1 LRVAIAG
8 RHGASVTIEATIHG
22 IPLAFETQSGLF
34 SPNGVDPGTLSLLAS
49 VRFSKDEKLLDLGCG
64 YGTIGIY
71 AAKLLGAERV
81 HMIDSDPAAIRCAE
95 HNAQLNGVA
104 GVHVQVSDGFR
115 DFHAT
120 GFTKILCNPPYHT
133 DFSVAKHFIEKGFN
147 RLLVGGAMWLV
158 TKRDKWYRN
167 KLIAVF
173 GGTHVTPIHSYFI
186 FEAIK
191 KSPTYASVASKR
203 HGAA

>member
-1 LRVAIAG
+1 
-8 RHGASVTIEATIHG
+8 VTIEATIQD
-22 IPLAFETQSGLF
+22 IPLTFETRPGLF
-34 SPNGVDPGTLSLLAS
+34 SPSGVDLGTLCLLAG
-49 VRFSKDEKLLDLGCG
+49 VQFGKDEKVLDLGCG
-64 YGTIGIY
+64 YGPIGIY

-81 HMIDSDPAAIRCAE
+81 HMIDNDPAAVSCAE

-104 GVHVQVSDGFR
+104 GVHIQASEGFR
-115 DFHAT
+115 DFHAA

-167 KLIAVF
+167 KLSAVF
-173 GGTHVTPIHSYFI
+173 GGTRVTPFHSYFV

-191 KSPTYASVASKR
+191 KSPTYASVGTKR
-203 HGAA
+203 R

>member
-1 LRVAIAG
+1 MQAAITG
-8 RHGASVTIEATIHG
+8 CQGANVTIDVTIQG
-22 IPLAFETQSGLF
+22 IPLAFQTQPGLF
-34 SPNGVDPGTLSLLAS
+34 SPNGIDLGTLSLLAS
-49 VRFSKDEKLLDLGCG
+49 TRFTSDEKVLDLGCG
-64 YGTIGIY
+64 YGPIGIY

-81 HMIDSDPAAIRCAE
+81 HMIDSDPDAVRCAK

-104 GVHVQVSDGFR
+104 GVHIQVSDGFR

-147 RLLVGGAMWLV
+147 RLLLGGAMWLV

-167 KLIAVF
+167 KLSAVF
-173 GGTHVTPIHSYFI
+173 GGTRVTPLHTYFI

-203 HGAA
+203 H

>member
-8 RHGASVTIEATIHG
+8 RHGASVLIEATIHG

-34 SPNGVDPGTLSLLAS
+34 SPNGVDPGTLSLLTS

-173 GGTHVTPIHSYFI
+173 GGTQVTPIHSYFI

-191 KSPTYASVASKR
+191 KSPTYARVASKR